1 MTAQMPVPTS
11 PREIEI
17 EVLDGGLEVVPGLQ
31 TSGVAC
37 GIKPDGKL
45 DLGVVV
51 ADAPWNVAGVFTQ
64 NQAAAA
70 PILLCK
76 ELLAEQRTC
85 RAIVVNSGNANA
97 LTGAQGEADARAVA
111 KAAEALFG
119 GPVLP
124 LSTGVIG
131 VPLPREQ
138 ILSGLSCCKAQL
150 GADATS
156 FSQAI
161 LTTDTC
167 TKHAARRVRMPGG
180 TWANVGGVAKGS
192 GMIHPNMATML
203 AFLATDA
210 PVSSAALDGVLR
222 RVTATTFNRISVDGD
237 TSTNDAVLA
246 LAPTSPQDELRDGSP
261 HLRDLEEAF
270 RQVAADLAEQ
280 IVADGEGATKVLELR
295 VHGARWPGDARAIA
309 RSVIASPL
317 VKTALHGGDA
327 NWGRIIA
334 AAGNAGVEFDLEA
347 LELSLGGHLVFS
359 KGHPQPDEQEL
370 AERCFQNDRV
380 LAELKVGDGG
390 AEVTVLT
397 SDLSADYVS
406 INANYRT

>member
-1 MTAQMPVPTS
+1 MPAPPS

-17 EVLDGGLEVVPGLQ
+17 EVLDGGLEVVPGLK
-31 TSGVAC
+31 TSGIAA

-45 DLGVVV
+45 DLGVIV
-51 ADAPWNVAGVFTQ
+51 ADAPCNIAGVFTQ

-76 ELLAEQRTC
+76 ELLAKQRIC
-85 RAIVVNSGNANA
+85 RAVVVNSGNANA
-97 LTGAQGEADARAVA
+97 LTGAQGDEDARAVA
-111 KAAEALFG
+111 EAAEAHFG

-131 VPLPREQ
+131 VPLPRER
-138 ILSGLSCCKAQL
+138 IISGLAGCKAQL
-150 GADATS
+150 GADTTS
-156 FSQAI
+156 FAQAI

-167 TKHAARRVRMPGG
+167 TKQAARRVRLADGD
-180 TWANVGGVAKGS
+180 WAYVGGVAKGS

-222 RVTATTFNRISVDGD
+222 RITATTFNQISVDGD

-246 LAPTSPQDELRDGSP
+246 LAPTDPQGELHDGSP
-261 HLRDLEEAF
+261 QVRDLEEAF

-280 IVADGEGATKVLELR
+280 IVADGEGATKVLQLR

-309 RSVIASPL
+309 RAIIASPL

-334 AAGNAGVEFDLEA
+334 AAGNAGVEFDLDA
-347 LELSLGGHLVFS
+347 LELRLGGHLVFTD
-359 KGHPQPDEQEL
+359 GHPQLDEQEL
-370 AERCFQNDRV
+370 AERCFKDDRV
-380 LAELKVGDGG
+380 RAELKVGDGG